1 VSSKTQ
7 AQKFYDGVIILFS
20 LYYIA
25 TSYIV
30 GKKLVKKKD
39 FDVIFIL
46 KLEIS
51 LSLGFCGAN
60 S

>member
-51 LSLGFCGAN
+51 LSLGFCRAN